1 MRKVLFLLA
10 VFTLAVAVPA
20 YAANVGGT
28 WSLTMDSPQC
38 EAETFDVAITQDGE
52 NLNVS
57 GTHPMLQAMEGTG
70 TLKGND
76 ISFTVKATGDMA
88 IGIAFTGK
96 VTGKKMEGTRDIDTS
111 AMGGGGGGGGG
122 QGGAPGGGEG
132 GAPAGGGQGGAPAG
146 GQGGA
151 PAGGG
156 QGGAPA
162 GGQGGAPSGGGQSGD
177 CNSFSAE
184 MK

>member
-10 VFTLAVAVPA
+10 VFALAVSVPA

-38 EAETFDVAITQDGE
+38 QAETFDVTITQDGE

-57 GTHPMLQAMEGTG
+57 GTHPMLQEMAGTG

-76 ISFTVKATGDMA
+76 INFTLKATGQMA
-88 IGIAFTGK
+88 IDIAFTGK
-96 VTGKKMEGTRDIDTS
+96 VTGKKMEGTREIDTS
-111 AMGGGGGGGGG
+111 AMG
-122 QGGAPGGGEG
+122 
-132 GAPAGGGQGGAPAG
+132 AGGG

-156 QGGAPA
+156 QGGPPSGGEGGGAPA
-162 GGQGGAPSGGGQSGD
+162 GGGQGGPPSGGEGGAPGGGQGGAPGGGGQGGD
-177 CNSFSAE
+177 CNSFSAQ